1 MPGQLGN
8 MTMTQVHTL
17 EKLRKE
23 LKAEGKLVE
32 ERMNDAMLLRCA
44 FLSLVFRSSL
54 GGVAAYWRC
63 STPLSIS
70 GPTIHLS
77 LE

>member
-32 ERMNDAMLLRCA
+32 ERMNDAMLLRCV
-44 FLSLVFRSSL
+44 FLSLSFVRVLDGSEWA
-54 GGVAAYWRC
+54 VAMFD
-63 STPLSIS
+63 PFINS
-70 GPTIHLS
+70 GPIIHLS